1 MNNKA
6 AAARGADRISDL
18 PDALLQD
25 VLSLLPADQA
35 VQTSVL
41 ARRWRHLWKGMP
53 ALRLVGPKTRFATAQ
68 DFDRFVNRLIAVR
81 GHLPLVSCEVEAY
94 LTWDDY
100 AGEPE
105 EPEPNLYFDSWIQ
118 YALACKVQ
126 VLKVVGDVVGCES
139 ELIVPL
145 ISQHLVNLDVHHVC
159 MEKDS
164 VDFSSCPVLEELKM
178 KECGLWVRSMSFPSL
193 KRLFLTECNFP
204 VDRRVSISAPGIV
217 SLRLLQCGGKTPLL
231 ESMPLLETASIDL
244 SRYEC
249 KDKCGGCTDESCEG
263 CHGYPVGSYRS
274 VLLNVL
280 SNAINLELKDQPE
293 VYIYKRDLECCPIFG
308 RLKTLLLDMW
318 CRHVDM
324 HALVLFLQHTP
335 ILEKLTLQLRSDKNL
350 LCAGRGERKHVRIG
364 QSFSCAHLKEVSIEC
379 EEKLRVQDKVRQ
391 IVKILNRSG
400 ILKEQITFK
409 KLPRPEV
416 YRLVAVSPRA
426 FDDNWSGGE

>member
-1 MNNKA
+1 
-6 AAARGADRISDL
+6 
-18 PDALLQD
+18 

-68 DFDRFVNRLIAVR
+68 DFDRFVNRLIAAR
-81 GHLPLVSCEVEAY
+81 GDLPLVSCEVEAY

-100 AGEPE
+100 GGEPE

-145 ISQHLVNLDVHHVC
+145 ISQHLVNLDVHHIC

-178 KECGLWVRSMSFPSL
+178 KECGLWVRSMTFPSL

-231 ESMPLLETASIDL
+231 ESMPLLQTASIDL

-274 VLLNVL
+274 ILLNVL

-293 VYIYKRDLECCPIFG
+293 VVCFLLPLILYSVSTLTVFCYIVL
-308 RLKTLLLDMW
+308 
-318 CRHVDM
+318 
-324 HALVLFLQHTP
+324 HA
-335 ILEKLTLQLRSDKNL
+335 
-350 LCAGRGERKHVRIG
+350 
-364 QSFSCAHLKEVSIEC
+364 
-379 EEKLRVQDKVRQ
+379 
-391 IVKILNRSG
+391 
-400 ILKEQITFK
+400 
-409 KLPRPEV
+409 
-416 YRLVAVSPRA
+416 
-426 FDDNWSGGE
+426 

>member
-1 MNNKA
+1 LRRGEVILDSTHLLFPSRSLLIFSLAAPAEPTGAGDLFDGMNNKA

-53 ALRLVGPKTRFATAQ
+53 TLRLVGPKTRFATAQ

-145 ISQHLVNLDVHHVC
+145 VSQHLVNLNVHHVC
-159 MEKDS
+159 MEKDCL
-164 VDFSSCPVLEELKM
+164 DFSSCPVLEELKM

-193 KRLFLTECNFP
+193 KRLFLTECRIATSVF
-204 VDRRVSISAPGIV
+204 RR
-217 SLRLLQCGGKTPLL
+217 
-231 ESMPLLETASIDL
+231 
-244 SRYEC
+244 
-249 KDKCGGCTDESCEG
+249 
-263 CHGYPVGSYRS
+263 
-274 VLLNVL
+274 
-280 SNAINLELKDQPE
+280 
-293 VYIYKRDLECCPIFG
+293 
-308 RLKTLLLDMW
+308 
-318 CRHVDM
+318 
-324 HALVLFLQHTP
+324 LVLFHCAFFSV
-335 ILEKLTLQLRSDKNL
+335 EARL
-350 LCAGRGERKHVRIG
+350 LC
-364 QSFSCAHLKEVSIEC
+364 
-379 EEKLRVQDKVRQ
+379 LRPCRC
-391 IVKILNRSG
+391 
-400 ILKEQITFK
+400 
-409 KLPRPEV
+409 
-416 YRLVAVSPRA
+416 
-426 FDDNWSGGE
+426 